1 MGTAVSRP
9 LRIHNLD
16 TTLSLHRPGGEICF
30 FLNFNLSA
38 GSRPSPRR
46 LWARDL
52 ALSS

>member
-30 FLNFNLSA
+30 FLKLQLVGWVA
-38 GSRPSPRR
+38 
-46 LWARDL
+46 
-52 ALSS
+52 ALTSQTVGRGPGT